1 MKTLNIRWMLI
12 LAMVFIFASCDT
24 DVDHDIPAVD
34 APVLVS
40 TTPESG
46 AAKVKTGEIT
56 IEVKYDKNIFFA
68 TDNLSEIQ
76 FTGGELISAD
86 VLGASNILTVK
97 VNVPKRETACSL
109 SIPEGIVTGPNQ
121 MPAPAVSVQFST
133 VALDKTLVAATSAKA
148 VKLYNY
154 LLDNFETKTLSA
166 MMADVAWNT
175 EMSEK
180 VYGWTGKYPAINCFD
195 YVHLPASVAGA
206 DWINYGDI
214 TPVKD
219 WSDKGGIVAA
229 MWHWNVP
236 KKAVG
241 EASST
246 RIWEG
251 ETVMPGDW
259 SGNVQMTDDAA
270 KTVFADA
277 QVGQVIR
284 VAVKDVAEGAQGSFK
299 NSGWSEIA
307 SGTDYFDISG
317 DYTLVITEDIL
328 KSLQEG
334 GLIIGGHDYTAVAV
348 YLESN
353 GTALDPNKDY
363 AFYKADTEFDAA
375 NATVEG
381 TWENKVFTEDL
392 KNTAAYLKLLRD
404 ADIPILWRPFHEAAG
419 GWFWWGKDAV
429 SFKSLWIAMFNY
441 FKAEGLD
448 NLIWVWTTEGN
459 DADWYPG
466 DQYVDIVGRDIYNKE
481 TADCVSE
488 YTSIAGNYGNK
499 IVSLSECGTVGLI
512 SEQWA
517 SGARWSWFMPWYDGT
532 NEDGSPVV
540 HADEAWWKDAMNQ
553 EFVVSR
559 DELPSME

>member
-1 MKTLNIRWMLI
+1 MLI

-236 KKAVG
+236 KKVVG

-246 RIWEG
+246 QIWEG

-270 KTVFADA
+270 KAVFADA

-284 VAVKDVAEGAQGSFK
+284 VAVKDVAAGAQGSFK

-317 DYTLVITEDIL
+317 DYTLLITEDIL

>member
-1 MKTLNIRWMLI
+1 MKKLNIKWMLSLI
-12 LAMVFIFASCDT
+12 AAFTFASCDT

-68 TDNLSEIQ
+68 TDNLSEIK

-97 VNVPKRETACSL
+97 VNVPGRETACSL

-133 VALDKTLVAATSAKA
+133 VALDKALVAASSAKA

-166 MMADVAWNT
+166 MMANVAWNT

-206 DWINYGDI
+206 DCINYGDI

-246 RIWEG
+246 QIWEG

-270 KTVFADA
+270 KAVFADA

-284 VAVKDVAEGAQGSFK
+284 VAVKDVAAGAQGSFK

-317 DYTLVITEDIL
+317 DYTFVITEDVF

-334 GLIIGGHDYTAVAV
+334 VLIIGGHDYTAVAV
-348 YLESN
+348 YLENN

-363 AFYKADTEFDAA
+363 AFYKADTEFDAT

-381 TWENKVFTEDL
+381 TWENKVFTEDW
-392 KNTAAYLKLLRD
+392 KNAAAYFKLFRY
-404 ADIPILWRPFHEAAG
+404 ADIPVLWRPFHEAAG
-419 GWFWWGKDAV
+419 GWFWLVKDAA
-429 SFKSLWIAMFNY
+429 SFKSLFVAMFNY
-441 FKAEGLD
+441 F
-448 NLIWVWTTEGN
+448 NT
-459 DADWYPG
+459 
-466 DQYVDIVGRDIYNKE
+466 
-481 TADCVSE
+481 
-488 YTSIAGNYGNK
+488 
-499 IVSLSECGTVGLI
+499 
-512 SEQWA
+512 
-517 SGARWSWFMPWYDGT
+517 
-532 NEDGSPVV
+532 
-540 HADEAWWKDAMNQ
+540 
-553 EFVVSR
+553 
-559 DELPSME
+559 

>member
-1 MKTLNIRWMLI
+1 
-12 LAMVFIFASCDT
+12 
-24 DVDHDIPAVD
+24 
-34 APVLVS
+34 
-40 TTPESG
+40 
-46 AAKVKTGEIT
+46 
-56 IEVKYDKNIFFA
+56 
-68 TDNLSEIQ
+68 
-76 FTGGELISAD
+76 
-86 VLGASNILTVK
+86 
-97 VNVPKRETACSL
+97 
-109 SIPEGIVTGPNQ
+109 
-121 MPAPAVSVQFST
+121 
-133 VALDKTLVAATSAKA
+133 
-148 VKLYNY
+148 
-154 LLDNFETKTLSA
+154 
-166 MMADVAWNT
+166 MMANVAWNT

-246 RIWEG
+246 QIWEG

-270 KTVFADA
+270 KAVFADA

-284 VAVKDVAEGAQGSFK
+284 VAVKDVAAGAQGSFK

-317 DYTLVITEDIL
+317 DYTLVITEDVL

-348 YLESN
+348 YLENN

-363 AFYKADTEFDAA
+363 AFYKADTEFDAT

-392 KNTAAYLKLLRD
+392 KNAAAYLKLLRD
-404 ADIPILWRPFHEAAG
+404 ADIPVLWRPFHEAAG
-419 GWFWWGKDAV
+419 GWFWWGKDAA

-441 FKAEGLD
+441 FKTEGLD

-466 DQYVDIVGRDIYNKE
+466 DQYVDIVGRDVYNKE

-488 YTSIAGNYGNK
+488 YTSIAENYGNK

-517 SGARWSWFMPWYDGT
+517 SGARWSWLMPWYDGT

-540 HADEAWWKDAMNQ
+540 HADEAWWKDAMSQ

-559 DELPSME
+559 EELPSME

>member
-1 MKTLNIRWMLI
+1 MLI

-109 SIPEGIVTGPNQ
+109 SIPEDSNRTEPN
-121 MPAPAVSVQFST
+121 ACSGCIGSVST
-133 VALDKTLVAATSAKA
+133 VALDKTLVAATSVKA

-236 KKAVG
+236 KKVVG

-246 RIWEG
+246 QIWKG

-270 KTVFADA
+270 KAVFADA

-317 DYTLVITEDIL
+317 DYTLLITEDIL

-392 KNTAAYLKLLRD
+392 KNAAAYLKLLRD
-404 ADIPILWRPFHEAAG
+404 ADIPVLWRPFHEAAG
-419 GWFWWGKDAV
+419 GWFWWGKDAA

-441 FKAEGLD
+441 FKTEGLD
-448 NLIWVWTTEGN
+448 NLIWVWTTEGD

>member
-12 LAMVFIFASCDT
+12 LAMVFTFASCDT

-68 TDNLSEIQ
+68 TDNLSEIK

-97 VNVPKRETACSL
+97 VNVPGRETACSL
-109 SIPEGIVTGPNQ
+109 SIPEGIITGPNQ
-121 MPAPAVSVQFST
+121 IPAPAVSVQFST

-246 RIWEG
+246 QIWEG

-270 KTVFADA
+270 KAVFADA

-284 VAVKDVAEGAQGSFK
+284 VAVKDVAAGAQGSFK

-392 KNTAAYLKLLRD
+392 KNIAAYLKLLRD
-404 ADIPILWRPFHEAAG
+404 ADIPVLWRPFHEAAG
-419 GWFWWGKDAV
+419 GWFWWGKDAA

-441 FKAEGLD
+441 FKTEGLD
-448 NLIWVWTTEGN
+448 NLIWVWTTEGD

-540 HADEAWWKDAMNQ
+540 HADEAWWKDAMSQ

-559 DELPSME
+559 DELPVME